1 MVVRENYFYN
11 NTHKVFFVFLF
22 YLVIVFV
29 FSTSLPMETTILEL
43 NKRINNLELIVH
55 QQDEDDDNNNE
66 SLTSQINSLKL
77 KLSKTYQIHPEFE
90 KLNQLNSKLKT
101 WNNTTTTTT
110 TTTKLKDNDIS
121 KEVKLETI
129 NLHSSHIL
137 ETYPTIIELLN
148 IQYASILKSLNN
160 LVMTTDIQNNKQ
172 LLISKK
178 PQLER
183 INRIYQIL
191 NVKSMMI
198 TEKYIELTMKDNK
211 FWIESEKQL
220 EILNQKIKKIE
231 QTRQEMN
238 KY

>member
-1 MVVRENYFYN
+1 
-11 NTHKVFFVFLF
+11 
-22 YLVIVFV
+22 
-29 FSTSLPMETTILEL
+29 METTISEL
-43 NKRINNLELIVH
+43 NKRINNLELIVN
-55 QQDEDDDNNNE
+55 QQDEDDNDNNNSE

-77 KLSKTYQIHPEFE
+77 KLSKIHQIHPEFE

-101 WNNTTTTTT
+101 WNNTTTT

>member
-1 MVVRENYFYN
+1 
-11 NTHKVFFVFLF
+11 
-22 YLVIVFV
+22 
-29 FSTSLPMETTILEL
+29 METTILEL

-129 NLHSSHIL
+129 NLHSSDIL

-148 IQYASILKSLNN
+148 IQHASILKSLNN

>member
-1 MVVRENYFYN
+1 
-11 NTHKVFFVFLF
+11 
-22 YLVIVFV
+22 
-29 FSTSLPMETTILEL
+29 METTISEL
-43 NKRINNLELIVH
+43 NKRINNLELIVN
-55 QQDEDDDNNNE
+55 QQDEDDNDNNNNE

-77 KLSKTYQIHPEFE
+77 KLSKIHQIHPEFE

-101 WNNTTTTTT
+101 WNNTTTTT
-110 TTTKLKDNDIS
+110 KLKDNDIS

-129 NLHSSHIL
+129 NLHSSDIL

-148 IQYASILKSLNN
+148 IQHASILKSLNN

>member
-43 NKRINNLELIVH
+43 NKRINNLELIVN
-55 QQDEDDDNNNE
+55 QQDEDDNDNNNNE

-77 KLSKTYQIHPEFE
+77 KLSKIHQIHPEFE

-110 TTTKLKDNDIS
+110 TKLKDNDIS

-129 NLHSSHIL
+129 NLHSSDIL

>member
-90 KLNQLNSKLKT
+90 KLNQLNLKLKT
-101 WNNTTTTTT
+101 WNN

-129 NLHSSHIL
+129 NLHSSDIL

>member
-90 KLNQLNSKLKT
+90 KLNQLNLKLKT
-101 WNNTTTTTT
+101 WNN